1 MTLALIAGT
10 GGLPGAL
17 LTRLKEPVILCE
29 MAGYPAEVQ
38 FGGERLGFR
47 VERLGAF
54 LDALAARGVT
64 RVCMAGA
71 VKRPALR
78 WWAVGPSTWPLVGR
92 VVRAIRKGDDG
103 LLREVVAIFEERGIA
118 VVGAADLAP
127 DLLPPEGVLTR
138 VAPAERHRADAV
150 RAEAVIEAMGR
161 ADMGQACV
169 MAGGAVVVREDRS
182 GTDAMLRKIGPRPA
196 PAAEAEGIGWPVDMV
211 GDMVAGAADWLSDS
225 PESDLPGRGGLL
237 FKAPKPGQE
246 RRVDLP
252 VIGPGTV
259 SGAARAGLSGIVIE
273 AGGVMVLDLP
283 EVVMACDSAGLFLW
297 VRPHGG

>member
-10 GGLPGAL
+10 GGLPSAVL
-17 LTRLKEPVILCE
+17 ARLKEPVILCE
-29 MAGYPAEVQ
+29 MAGFPADVT
-38 FGGERLGFR
+38 FDGDRLGFR

-64 RVCMAGA
+64 RVCMVGA
-71 VKRPALR
+71 IRRPALR
-78 WWAVGPSTWPLVGR
+78 WWAVGLSTWPLVRR
-92 VVRAIRKGDDG
+92 VVRAIRMGDDG

-127 DLLPPEGVLTR
+127 DLIPPAGVLTR
-138 VAPAERHRADAV
+138 AAPEERHRADAV

-161 ADMGQACV
+161 ADLGQACV
-169 MAGGAVVVREDRS
+169 LAGGAVVVREDRA
-182 GTDAMLRKIGPRPA
+182 GTDAMLRKIGPRPT
-196 PAAEAEGIGWPVDMV
+196 PATEAEGIGWPVDLV
-211 GDMVAGAADWLSDS
+211 GDVVAEAADWLSDAQ
-225 PESDLPGRGGLL
+225 EVDLPGRGGIL

-252 VIGPGTV
+252 VIGPATV
-259 SGAARAGLSGIVIE
+259 AGAAHAGLSGIVIE
-273 AGGVMVLDLP
+273 AGGVMVLDMP
-283 EVVMACDSAGLFLW
+283 AVVAACDSAGLFLW